1 MTLNKGNCSTINLQI
16 VNKSNHDIILKD
28 RPLLGSLHQIRS
40 VTSVDLK
47 FREFDR
53 SEEHHDNNHFKESSE
68 SLSHD
73 KTDCEVKDSVEPS
86 ISPEIVKCGFWHKLP
101 LLPLL
106 WHANAI
112 DEN

>member
-1 MTLNKGNCSTINLQI
+1 MINLQI

-28 RPLLGSLHQIRS
+28 RPPLGSLHQIRS

-53 SEEHHDNNHFKESSE
+53 SEEHHDNNHFKKSSE
-68 SLSHD
+68 SPSHD

-86 ISPEIVKCGFWHKLP
+86 ISPVDIGKVAFDEKLVPPVEIK
-101 LLPLL
+101 
-106 WHANAI
+106 
-112 DEN
+112 